1 MAYDSQAV
9 EQLAGLSPADKAAA
23 QTIIA
28 KMTLPQEQR
37 ARLLESV
44 KSN

>member
-1 MAYDSQAV
+1 MAYGSQAA
-9 EQLAGLSPADKAAA
+9 EQLAGLSPTDKAAA

-37 ARLLESV
+37 TRLLESV
-44 KSN
+44 KTN